1 MITSVAE
8 YLLVTSLRMIVRRI
22 NGIITVAFFPFLYRL
37 YRQSKKKFYI
47 LWAIGFLLYGI
58 NVIIRAEVDLSS
70 TLDPNSL
77 DWVAFLFYMTGF
89 IFIIVGIGDLL
100 ERIRVAML
108 STVLL
113 VLVPYIAYNVTNPA
127 TLGWITSLSP
137 FAIITISLY
146 FIWRKYADFL
156 DMFVVG
162 WLFLFLVNISIPLKM
177 MNIIYVDFL
186 AIVGKVIIFRGMI
199 GPRFPFLAD
208 NMKRFLISGS
218 PIKYPEEGTEHCILV
233 SNSTNSGET
242 DIEWI
247 NNKISENVKQ
257 GVRTILVTLY
267 DLVTIPDLKEVG
279 SDINDFYLIR
289 MLPEENRGVQ
299 EYGENI
305 AIIDDN
311 PVKLRILISEIL
323 NFSAERKIRCDII
336 IYTLSWAIK
345 TQGIDRIY
353 NSIASQIPEL
363 KESDVRLYCFFEPSS
378 HDTEENRRVNMIADN
393 QIIL

>member
-1 MITSVAE
+1 
-8 YLLVTSLRMIVRRI
+8 MIVRKT
-22 NGIITVAFFPFLYRL
+22 NGLVTIAFFPFLYRL
-37 YRQSKKKFYI
+37 YKQSKKKFYI
-47 LWAIGFLLYGI
+47 YWAIGFLLYGI
-58 NVIIRAEVDLSS
+58 CVTIRAEVDLSPGV
-70 TLDPNSL
+70 DPSSM
-77 DWVAFLFYMTGF
+77 DWVAFLFMMTGF

-100 ERIRVAML
+100 DRTRTALL

-113 VLVPYIAYNVTNPA
+113 VLVPYIAYNYANPSA
-127 TLGWITSLSP
+127 IGWITLFSP
-137 FAIITISLY
+137 FAIITFSLY

-156 DMFVVG
+156 DLFVVG
-162 WLFLFLVNISIPLKM
+162 WLFLLLVNISIPLGM

-186 AIVGKVIIFRGMI
+186 AIVGKVIIFKGMI

-208 NMKRFLISGS
+208 DMKRFLISGS
-218 PIKYPEEGTEHCILV
+218 TEKFPIRGLERCILV
-233 SNSTNSGET
+233 SNSTKNGET
-242 DIEWI
+242 ELEWI

-267 DLVTIPDLKEVG
+267 DLVTIPDLTEVG

-299 EYGENI
+299 EYGDNI

-345 TQGIDRIY
+345 TQGIDRVY

-363 KESDVRLYCFFEPSS
+363 KESDVQLYCFFEPSS
-378 HDTEENRRVNMIADN
+378 HDTEENRRINMIADKK
-393 QIIL
+393 III